1 MIDNTKEYLICS
13 AIKRIKTR
21 DCHQTY
27 WPGMS
32 DIFDI
37 EIGLSHPEILH
48 RFIGE
53 VQKSPESQGFLTSYG
68 RFVDRKEGER
78 IARECGQVTGNLLG
92 SVLTS
97 EDLWIKDLGKH
108 KKSPGQEET
117 RKPYK

>member
-21 DCHQTY
+21 ECHQTY

-108 KKSPGQEET
+108 KKSPAQEDQET
-117 RKPYK
+117 L